1 MKKEELQGFFDEMS
15 IKDNCIDIIDNAIGT
30 LMLDPVAV
38 KNLASSIRNMP
49 TLIKEAIYW
58 NKFYMFV
65 IGVKQIEDDL
75 GQSVKLSSKLFDN
88 PKNKKQNGMRLLG
101 YVDRADSEQKI
112 NYYINATRSLLM
124 GCINNTDYFRIM
136 KAISETLGEDL
147 EYLAEIAITSKV
159 IKGNMQIL
167 ALERSGLVLQAGID
181 ANESIESQGYAIS
194 SLGRMVDKF
203 AISLENEERQRF
215 YKQEAGQYKLEVD
228 LPTASVEDIQK
239 LFE

>member
-1 MKKEELQGFFDEMS
+1 MKKEELQSFFDEIN

-30 LMLDPVAV
+30 LMLDPVAA
-38 KNLASSIRNMP
+38 KNLASIIGKMP
-49 TLIKEAIYW
+49 ILIKDAIYW
-58 NKFYMFV
+58 NKFYMF
-65 IGVKQIEDDL
+65 IMGVKKIEDDL

-88 PKNKKQNGMRLLG
+88 PKNRKQNGMRLLG

-124 GCINNTDYFRIM
+124 GSIDNTNYFRIM
-136 KAISETLGEDL
+136 KAISETLSEDL
-147 EYLAEIAITSKV
+147 EYLVENVTTSKV

-167 ALERSGLVLQAGID
+167 ALERSGLAIQAGID

-194 SLGRMVDKF
+194 SLGRMVDRYV
-203 AISLENEERQRF
+203 ISLESEERQRF
-215 YKQEAGQYKLEVD
+215 YKQKSKKHNMEVD
-228 LPTASVEDIQK
+228 LPTASAEDIQK

>member
-1 MKKEELQGFFDEMS
+1 MKKEELQGFFDEMN

-30 LMLDPVAV
+30 LMLDPVAA
-38 KNLASSIRNMP
+38 KNLASIIRKMP
-49 TLIKEAIYW
+49 ILIKDAIYW
-58 NKFYMFV
+58 NKFYMF
-65 IGVKQIEDDL
+65 IMGVKKIEDDL

-88 PKNKKQNGMRLLG
+88 PKNRKQNGMRLLG

-124 GCINNTDYFRIM
+124 GSIDNTNYFRIM
-136 KAISETLGEDL
+136 KAISETLSEDL
-147 EYLAEIAITSKV
+147 EYLVENVTTLKV

-167 ALERSGLVLQAGID
+167 ALERSGLAIQAGID

-194 SLGRMVDKF
+194 SLGRMVDRC
-203 AISLENEERQRF
+203 AISLESEERQRF
-215 YKQEAGQYKLEVD
+215 YKQKSKKHNMEVD
-228 LPTASVEDIQK
+228 LPTASAEDVQK